1 MAFVLRPATKAVRAP
16 AHTMRSLLAAV
27 VKPVASA
34 RPASTRLDV
43 GATASRG
50 SLHLRG
56 SSKRYERYSSS
67 PLPSSML
74 LSSGSLLSSAHH
86 SHYRPLV
93 MSSSLMPSLVR
104 GYAQDTSS
112 TTTTTTTEQES
123 HTYTPPTP
131 SLDAS
136 NVAAPNTCESYLTEL
151 APVEDVAWYAYP
163 KHLIV
168 DGLLAIHD
176 ATGLP
181 WWATILTTTVTVRLL
196 LFPIVLNSAKN
207 ASKMQAL
214 KPELEALNQ
223 KFSV

>member
-1 MAFVLRPATKAVRAP
+1 
-16 AHTMRSLLAAV
+16 MRSLLAAV

-112 TTTTTTTEQES
+112 TTTTTTEQES